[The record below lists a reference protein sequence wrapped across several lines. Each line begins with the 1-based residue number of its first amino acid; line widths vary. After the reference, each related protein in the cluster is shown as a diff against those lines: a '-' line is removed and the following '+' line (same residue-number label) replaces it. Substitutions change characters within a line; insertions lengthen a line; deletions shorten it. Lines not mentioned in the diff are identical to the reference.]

1 MTEKEEPKK
10 KSTLEDLLRYE
21 SVAVA
26 SMKEKDDP
34 ALALSAMYDF
44 YYKSLGIPNND
55 PVMGRVFAEAQEGL
69 QYGMQTG
76 NPTITHLGLK
86 QAMGL
91 YHGQYEKAFAESS
104 LGDLNSYLGGV
115 CSIPDG
121 LKSVISKYKD
131 LTYKVL
137 AEKLKDKEA
146 SKEIKEEIGKV
157 LQSVN
162 MLKEYKLESSYT
174 KIKKKGIEENLSEM
188 YKPKEKSED
197 KK

>member
-10 KSTLEDLLRYE
+10 KSTLENLLRYE

-34 ALALSAMYDF
+34 ALALGAMYDF
-44 YYKSLGIPNND
+44 YKSLGVAND
-55 PVMGRVFAEAQEGL
+55 PIIVKAFAESQEGL

-76 NPTITHLGLK
+76 NPTITNLGLK
-86 QAMGL
+86 QAMGF
-91 YHGQYEKAFAESS
+91 YGGQYEKAFIESS
-104 LGDLNSYLGGV
+104 FGDLSSYLGGI
-115 CSIPDG
+115 CSLPKG
-121 LKSVISKYKD
+121 LNEVISRYKD
-131 LTYKVL
+131 VTYKVL

-146 SKEIKEEIGKV
+146 GKELKEEIGKV

-162 MLKEYKLESSYT
+162 MLKEFKLDSYYM